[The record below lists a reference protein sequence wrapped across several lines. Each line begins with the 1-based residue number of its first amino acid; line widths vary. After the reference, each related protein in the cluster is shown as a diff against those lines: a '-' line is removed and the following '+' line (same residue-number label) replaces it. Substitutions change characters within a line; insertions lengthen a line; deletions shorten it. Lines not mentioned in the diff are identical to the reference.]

1 MTAERQQPGRIRR
14 RTMAAELL
22 DELRQRILSQDLEE
36 GAQLRQD
43 SLATEF
49 GVSRIPVREAL
60 LQLEGEGLVT
70 LTAHRGYTVTRLSLE
85 EIRELF
91 DLRAL
96 IEVDLLRRAIPK
108 MTAADISAAREV
120 LATFADV
127 LERRTHEREWGSLNW
142 KLHSTLYAAAKRER
156 SLQIAQNLNRNGSR
170 YVRLELKL
178 TKTTNER
185 ARQEHARLVD
195 LCEQRDTAE
204 ATRLLNEHIL
214 AARDD
219 LIEFLACKRAEND
232 EQTRDGAAIS
242 SP

>member
-1 MTAERQQPGRIRR
+1 MTEEQQQSGRIRR
-14 RTMAAELL
+14 RTMAAVLL
-22 DELRQRILSQDLEE
+22 EELRQRILSQDLEE

-43 SLATEF
+43 VLAAEF

-70 LTAHRGYTVTRLSLE
+70 LSAHRGYTVTRLSLE

-108 MTAADISAAREV
+108 IAQSDISAAREILV
-120 LATFADV
+120 TFGEV
-127 LERRTHEREWGSLNW
+127 LERRTHERDWGGLNW
-142 KLHSTLYAAAKRER
+142 RLHSTLYAPAKRKR

-170 YVRLELKL
+170 YIRLELKL
-178 TKTTNER
+178 TKSTNER
-185 ARQEHARLVD
+185 AREEHGRLVD

-219 LIEFLACKRAEND
+219 LIEFLARKRAE
-232 EQTRDGAAIS
+232 
-242 SP
+242 

>member
-1 MTAERQQPGRIRR
+1 
-14 RTMAAELL
+14 MAAMLL

-43 SLATEF
+43 MLATEF

-108 MTAADISAAREV
+108 MAAADITAARQV
-120 LATFADV
+120 LTTFGDV
-127 LERRTHEREWGSLNW
+127 LERRTHERDWAGLNW
-142 KLHSTLYAAAKRER
+142 KLHATLYAPAKRER
-156 SLQIAQNLNRNGSR
+156 SLQIVHNLHSNGSR

-185 ARQEHARLVD
+185 AREEHARLVD

-219 LIEFLACKRAEND
+219 LIEFLARKRAESD
-232 EQTRDGAAIS
+232 DGARGSTVAGS
-242 SP
+242 L